1 MACAGNPKIGQC
13 LTSAVSLTRQ
23 ALNTTF
29 TLLDDNTIT
38 ADPTKF
44 IPIYVPGPG
53 VTCLSITLVTD
64 AKLVAATSFTAE
76 AADVEIAVQ
85 IKKDTLAPASWRQP
99 ITYTV
104 PPLSYAAGTTQLV
117 ADVLP
122 GYYQVYGTIKV
133 GASAQSNVTATI
145 DARINVTTVRET
157 L

>member
-1 MACAGNPKIGQC
+1 MACAGIPKIGQC
-13 LTSAVSLTRQ
+13 LTSAVSLSGQ

-29 TLLDDNTIT
+29 TILDDNTIT
-38 ADPTKF
+38 TDPTKF
-44 IPIYVPGPG
+44 IPIYVSGPG

-64 AKLVAATSFTAE
+64 AKLVAAPTFSASG
-76 AADVEIAVQ
+76 ADVAIAVQ
-85 IKKDTLAPASWRQP
+85 IKKGTLAPASWRQQ

-117 ADVLP
+117 VDVLP
-122 GYYQVYGTIKV
+122 GYYEVYGTIKV
-133 GASAQSNVTATI
+133 GVSAQPNVTATI